1 MKINAIA
8 IVTFKEGIRD
18 KTLISVSI
26 IGILILISSIIFIPI
41 SVGQSTKV
49 IIDFGISFIEI
60 LLLFQ
65 IIFIGT
71 RIIYDEIEKKTIQ
84 TILSKPIKPFELI
97 LGKLIGLSLITFV
110 VQTIL
115 FIFFFIFIKIIFG
128 FFFGRIFFWYYFLL
142 FELLVIESVVLFLSS
157 FMSPIT
163 SGLISLLIY
172 FIANT
177 SHYIKEFSQ
186 KVPNL
191 IFKIFAN
198 IVYYIFPNFSLTN
211 IKSYIVYL
219 VQFEKEIFIFSI
231 SYSLLYIMLMLL
243 LSSFILEKKEFY

>member
-8 IVTFKEGIRD
+8 LSTFREGIRD

-26 IGILILISSIIFIPI
+26 FGIIILTSSIIFIPI
-41 SVGQSTKV
+41 SVGQSIRV
-49 IIDFGISFIEI
+49 IVDFGVSFIEI

-71 RIIYDEIEKKTIQ
+71 RIIYDEIEKKTIH
-84 TILSKPIKPFELI
+84 TILSKPVKPFELI
-97 LGKLIGLSLITFV
+97 LGKLLGLSLITFI

-115 FIFFFIFIKIIFG
+115 FIYFFIFIKIIFG

-142 FELLVIESVVLFLSS
+142 FELLIIESVVLFLSS
-157 FMSPIT
+157 FMAPIT

-177 SHYIKEFSQ
+177 SHYIKEFSL
-186 KVPNL
+186 KIPNL

-198 IVYYIFPNFSLTN
+198 IVYYVFPNFSLTN
-211 IKSYIVYL
+211 IKSYIVYSIN
-219 VQFEKEIFIFSI
+219 FEKEIFIFSI
-231 SYSLLYIMLMLL
+231 SYSILYIILMIF
-243 LSSFILEKKEFY
+243 LSSLILEKKEFY